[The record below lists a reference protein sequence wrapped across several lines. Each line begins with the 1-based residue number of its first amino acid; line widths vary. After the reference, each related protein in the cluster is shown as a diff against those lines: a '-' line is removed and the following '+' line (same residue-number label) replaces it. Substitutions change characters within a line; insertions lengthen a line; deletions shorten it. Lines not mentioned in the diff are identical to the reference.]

1 MSLTLYVVVDHL
13 TWLAVIRDGVLF
25 QPSRNGSTTAFRTE
39 LFQAMCYFQ
48 SWVRYPLRIPPDT
61 AGTVDAFY
69 LWKVVFDDAVAEY
82 WQRLPAE
89 EAKGPG
95 PALTYL
101 HRGPETHD
109 GHDWGKWRF
118 YGPLSLRS
126 APDPRDPAGPH
137 IAPPTVARV
146 VLKGLRC
153 DDEPLP

>member
-1 MSLTLYVVVDHL
+1 M
-13 TWLAVIRDGVLF
+13 
-25 QPSRNGSTTAFRTE
+25 
-39 LFQAMCYFQ
+39 
-48 SWVRYPLRIPPDT
+48 
-61 AGTVDAFY
+61 
-69 LWKVVFDDAVAEY
+69 VFDDAVAEY

-126 APDPRDPAGPH
+126 TPDPRNPAGPH
-137 IAPPTVARV
+137 IAPPTVTRV
-146 VLKGLRC
+146 VLLGLRC
-153 DDEPLP
+153 ADEPLP